1 MIIYKSSGE
10 IEKMRRSSKIVA
22 ETLQYLIREIKAGV
36 KTIELDKMAEDYV
49 QGKGAEPAFKGY
61 RGFPNTICTSIN
73 EEVVHGIPSKRE
85 LKEGDIISID
95 LGVFYDGYYGDAA
108 VTIGVEKISQQAKK
122 LLEITEK
129 ALYLGIEKAKEG
141 NYLSDIS
148 HTIQTVAE
156 NNSFSVVK
164 AFVGHGIG
172 AKLHEAPQI
181 PNFGPPGHGPK
192 LKEGM
197 VLAIEPMVNM
207 GGSSVDVLEDNWT
220 VVTSDRKLSAHFE
233 HTIAI
238 TKNGSEILTRV

>member
-1 MIIYKSSGE
+1 MIVFKSSRE

-22 ETLQYLIREIKAGV
+22 EILQYLTREIRTGV
-36 KTIELDKMAEDYV
+36 RTIELDKIAEDYI
-49 QGKGAEPAFKGY
+49 QKKGAKPAFKGY

-95 LGVFYDGYYGDAA
+95 LGVFCDGYYGDAA
-108 VTIGVEKISQQAKK
+108 VTVGVGKISQQAQK

-148 HTIQTVAE
+148 HAIQTVAE

-172 AKLHEAPQI
+172 TKLHEAPQI

-207 GGSSVDVLEDNWT
+207 GGSAVSVLEDNWT
-220 VVTSDRKLSAHFE
+220 VVTSDRKQSAHFE

-238 TKNGSEILTRV
+238 TKNGSEVLTQV